1 MIKNVF
7 FKFINHFIHP
17 LNSFFFDIR
26 KIYWIYA
33 KFYLTKVKRINFP
46 TTDFLI
52 NIDYIDL
59 LNLWLNIT
67 RRKPAVIL
75 EVGSGYST
83 FLIVEAIKKLNKKG
97 NLVKKFYSLEQNKV
111 YLNLVKK
118 NMNKSQL
125 QKVTF
130 ILTGLKIKKLFN
142 RKVSICTNFP
152 KDKINFF
159 YEDRSD
165 HSKFNIA
172 GDALNIEKK
181 MPANFSICVDG
192 MKSTVNFYKKHL
204 KRKYKLS
211 GGIFSGTNFEPVN

>member
-1 MIKNVF
+1 MIKKIF
-7 FKFINHFIHP
+7 FKFINHFISP
-17 LNSFFFDIR
+17 KKSFFFDFR
-26 KIYWIYA
+26 KLYWLYA
-33 KFYLTKVKRINFP
+33 KFYLTKVKKIKFP
-46 TTDFLI
+46 STDFLI

-59 LNLWLNIT
+59 FNLWSNIII
-67 RRKPAVIL
+67 RKPKVIL

-83 FLIVEAIKKLNKKG
+83 FLIIEAIKQLNKKG
-97 NLVKKFYSLEQNKV
+97 NLVKKFYSLEQNKA

-125 QKVTF
+125 QKVIF
-130 ILTGLKIKKLFN
+130 IVTNLKIKKLFN
-142 RKVSICTNFP
+142 TKVSICKNFP

-165 HSKFNIA
+165 HPKFKIA
-172 GDALNIEKK
+172 GDALNIEQK
-181 MPANFSICVDG
+181 MPADFFICVDG

-204 KRKYKLS
+204 KRKYKLN

>member
-1 MIKNVF
+1 M
-7 FKFINHFIHP
+7 
-17 LNSFFFDIR
+17 
-26 KIYWIYA
+26 YA
-33 KFYLTKVKRINFP
+33 KFYLTKVKKIKFP
-46 TTDFLI
+46 STDFLI

-67 RRKPAVIL
+67 RRKPEVIL
-75 EVGSGYST
+75 EVGSGYGT
-83 FLIVEAIKKLNKKG
+83 FLIIEAIKQLNKKE
-97 NLVKKFYSLEQNKV
+97 NLVKKFYSLEQNKA

-125 QKVTF
+125 QKVIF
-130 ILTGLKIKKLFN
+130 IVINLKIKELFN

-165 HSKFNIA
+165 HTKFNVA
-172 GDALNIEKK
+172 GDALNIEHK
-181 MPANFSICVDG
+181 MPADFFICVDG
-192 MKSTVNFYKKHL
+192 MNSTVSFYKKHL